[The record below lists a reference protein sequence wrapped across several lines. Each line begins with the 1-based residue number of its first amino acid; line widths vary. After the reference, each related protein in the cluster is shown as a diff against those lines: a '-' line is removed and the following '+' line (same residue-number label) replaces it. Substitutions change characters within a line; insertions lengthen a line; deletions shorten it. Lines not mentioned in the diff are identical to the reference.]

1 MDVRVTPEPNPPPP
15 DRHTTKKTRLRKLGR
30 VFVGLPLT
38 LFSGRGNSLYARLY
52 VNACRGEFAN
62 LDDIVTNRI

>member
-1 MDVRVTPEPNPPPP
+1 M
-15 DRHTTKKTRLRKLGR
+15 KTRLRKLGR
-30 VFVGLPLT
+30 VFAGLPLT

>member
-1 MDVRVTPEPNPPPP
+1 MDVRVPPEPNPPSP
-15 DRHTTKKTRLRKLGR
+15 DRQAAKKTRLRKLGR

-62 LDDIVTNRI
+62 LDDIITNRI